1 MALAIGDWDL
11 VNSVITRK
19 LAVSTTEIDITKNVN
34 AVLVEINVPFVKED
48 GTTLQ
53 DTLGARVAL
62 TDTGTADA
70 GAYVTVQGGTS
81 RTFPCKSA
89 TKIHLLRAT
98 GTDVEVEVIEYLAP

>member
-34 AVLVEINVPFVKED
+34 AVLVEINVP
-48 GTTLQ
+48 
-53 DTLGARVAL
+53 
-62 TDTGTADA
+62 